1 MTAWVLAG
9 VVGAAV
15 ASGASANAEVR
26 PGAGSGLTI
35 AVDLTD
41 NVHVPP
47 QELAEAEDRV
57 AASYRAVGID
67 VVWHAAPA
75 MSGTPAGPWRIIPV
89 RVVLVP
95 HDKAEAKCDQE
106 GLGQTVTGI
115 AVSGAP
121 DARGRIAYIFY
132 NRLER
137 LALTQGAP
145 VSRGLGHV
153 MAHEIGHLLL
163 GVNSHSHD
171 GLMQPNWLPR
181 ETHVQTLTKDQVRA
195 VWRRFAESETVAHSG
210 AEPTLP

>member
-1 MTAWVLAG
+1 MNTWVLAG

-15 ASGASANAEVR
+15 ASGASANAQVR

-35 AVDLTD
+35 AVNLTD
-41 NVHVPP
+41 NVHVPAR
-47 QELAEAEDRV
+47 ELAEAQDRV

-67 VVWHAAPA
+67 VVWQPAPD
-75 MSGTPAGPWRIIPV
+75 MTGTLTGPSRIIPV
-89 RVVLVP
+89 RVVFVP

-171 GLMQPNWLPR
+171 GLMQPNWMPR
-181 ETHVQTLTKDQVRA
+181 ETHVQTLTKDQVHA
-195 VWRRFAESETVAHSG
+195 VWRRFAESESVAH
-210 AEPTLP
+210 